1 MSQITPSQGRRYRG
15 ASAAHRQ
22 ELRREKLLAA
32 ALELI
37 GGQGLKAATVRAVCA
52 RAELT
57 QRYYYE
63 SFENAE
69 DLLIAVYEQQWQL
82 LAESLHRAIENA
94 PKDPVSIA
102 RAALSAVF
110 SHLRRHPNGARV
122 LFLEVLGV
130 SSRVDRSYRQ
140 GSQRMIELVVE
151 QATPLLPQPAVG
163 GLDAQLQGGAAVGA
177 VIFVAM
183 NWILTD
189 YATPEE
195 VLVDNLMVM
204 ARSVLEGLQAGS
216 ITA

>member
-1 MSQITPSQGRRYRG
+1 MSQTTSRQGRRYRG
-15 ASAAHRQ
+15 ASAVHRQ
-22 ELRREKLLAA
+22 ELRREKLLSA

-82 LAESLHRAIENA
+82 LAESLHAAIEGA
-94 PKDPVSIA
+94 PKNPVAIA
-102 RAALSAVF
+102 QAALFAVF
-110 SHLRRHPNGARV
+110 SHLRRHPHGARV

-130 SSRVDRSYRQ
+130 SARVDRSYRQ
-140 GSQRMIELVVE
+140 GSQRMIELVVA
-151 QATPLLPQPAVG
+151 QATPLLPQPAVE
-163 GLDAQLQGGAAVGA
+163 GLDAQLQGGAVVGA

-183 NWILTD
+183 NWILAD

-195 VLVDNLMVM
+195 VLVDNLMVL
-204 ARSVLEGLQAGS
+204 ARSVIEGLQVGS
-216 ITA
+216 ATA